1 MQNATSLPVFHG
13 RITIPEL
20 VTRPDLLGAVTLNG
34 VGVNL
39 ARAVGPA
46 LGSSVVAAAGL
57 GAVFLLNVEYR
68 IDPERS
74 LEFTKAMQA
83 LSVSRRRDGAIR
95 WGLFYDTADPSRY
108 LETFAVESWAEHLRQ
123 HERVTV
129 ADRAAQQR
137 ASAFQIGEM
146 PPIVSHL
153 IYAHESM
160 SAAIK

>member
-1 MQNATSLPVFHG
+1 MPQHG
-13 RITIPEL
+13 RIIIPEL
-20 VTRPDLLGAVTLNG
+20 VTRPDLLSAVTLNG

-46 LGSSVVAAAGL
+46 LGSIVVAAGL

-83 LSVSRRRDGAIR
+83 LSVSRRRDGAIC
-95 WGLFYDTADPSRY
+95 WGWFYDTADPSRY
-108 LETFAVESWAEHLRQ
+108 LETFVVESWAEHLRQ

-129 ADRAAQQR
+129 AERATQER
-137 ASAFQIGEM
+137 ASAFQISEM

-153 IYAHESM
+153 IYAHE
-160 SAAIK
+160 AEGERIK

>member
-1 MQNATSLPVFHG
+1 MTSLTPSPLMVALMQTATSLPVFHG

-46 LGSSVVAAAGL
+46 LGSIVVAAAGL

-83 LSVSRRRDGAIR
+83 LSVSGRRDGAIR
-95 WGLFYDTADPSRY
+95 WVCFTIQPIR
-108 LETFAVESWAEHLRQ
+108 AVISKPLLLNLGRN
-123 HERVTV
+123 
-129 ADRAAQQR
+129 
-137 ASAFQIGEM
+137 
-146 PPIVSHL
+146 
-153 IYAHESM
+153 IYASTNG
-160 SAAIK
+160 